1 MAATLLQLRDQII
14 IDAGISGHHLF
25 PTARLNRMINLA
37 QRYVQTQLNGLG
49 MKKWEATDSL
59 TLASVTF
66 SGEATKRASLSTDC
80 PNMLES
86 PNSIIMIEALA
97 LISAV
102 EYYGIAVEVDP
113 KLFEEQL
120 KNTYLAPTT
129 SKPIFTRLA
138 NYIYIAPSTV
148 TSATA
153 YYYKAVTDLS
163 SDSATTEIPLEFEDF
178 IIKKVV
184 VDIDDILGK
193 LQDKELA
200 QNQIEKD
207 IRATYE
213 KFLGKQAESNRV
225 KNNDKA
231 KLQ

>member
-14 IDAGISGHHLF
+14 IDAGISGQPLF
-25 PTARLNRMINLA
+25 PSTRINRMINLA

-49 MKKWEATDSL
+49 MKKWEASDALNITY
-59 TLASVTF
+59 A
-66 SGEATKRASLSTDC
+66 ATGFAGNAVMTSNLSTDC

-86 PNSIIMIEALA
+86 PNSIIFIETTDTNSDYGLA
-97 LISAV
+97 
-102 EYYGIAVEVDP
+102 YEVDI
-113 KLFEEQL
+113 KSFQEQL
-120 KNTYLAPTT
+120 TNTYLAPTT
-129 SKPIFTRLA
+129 KKPVFMRLA
-138 NYIYIAPSTV
+138 NKIYIAPSTTV
-148 TSATA
+148 SATA

-163 SDSATTEIPLEFEDF
+163 SDSATTEIPIEFEEF

-184 VDIDDILGK
+184 LDINDILGK

-200 QNQIEKD
+200 QRQLEKD
-207 IRATYE
+207 IQATYE
-213 KFLGKQAESNRV
+213 KFLGKQAETNRI